1 MRDAH
6 KRLEA
11 IYKATAP
18 EQKEADAAE
27 ASLDEFTRCKK
38 KVHQEMKQ
46 IRQVRWGRLD
56 VTASNSDILLCIY
69 YRLYGRE
76 KRPTNME
83 ELLQKPL
90 KLPIVFE

>member
-1 MRDAH
+1 MASMRDAH

-46 IRQVRWGRLD
+46 IRQVR
-56 VTASNSDILLCIY
+56 
-69 YRLYGRE
+69 
-76 KRPTNME
+76 
-83 ELLQKPL
+83 
-90 KLPIVFE
+90 